1 MIFLLDDAI
10 IGLVEMTG
18 QINFYDMKKLFLTL
32 AAALIAF
39 SASADRTLASVNKC
53 EIENPYQIQQIN
65 DSTLLYKNVDKIQ
78 IISNEQTTTKVYDN
92 QNNVIYK
99 QSGSFTVQLPQ
110 GDYTIVSDHK
120 FTAARYKKVETLFR
134 Y

>member
-1 MIFLLDDAI
+1 
-10 IGLVEMTG
+10 MTG
-18 QINFYDMKKLFLTL
+18 QINFYDMKKIFLTL
-32 AAALIAF
+32 ATALIAF

-78 IISNEQTTTKVYDN
+78 IISNEQTTTKVYDDR
-92 QNNVIYK
+92 NNVIYK